1 MFSGFEASNNYAS
14 GYVGGGY
21 AFGNLHAPGWRVRA
35 VAYGHYHYDG
45 TLFDGS
51 DYRDT
56 TFDGQVGF
64 TAALIGY
71 QIQPG
76 AVTVK
81 LFAGIEA
88 EDQHIVPRD
97 PNAVQ
102 GTKVGLRLVA
112 ATFLRPS
119 SELIRLDLPTFDR
132 PTKAI
137 SGRNSPGN
145 SPGRVERKVRSMFWI
160 FTEPCAAPRLSP
172 VAGVRVIP
180 GDPESRVGTRP
191 RNGAVLG
198 AHGCGCQFLR
208 SDEHRGR
215 MRVAAVEAV

>member
-1 MFSGFEASNNYAS
+1 MFGGFEASNNYAS

-35 VAYGHYHYDG
+35 VGAYGRYYYDG

-64 TAALIGY
+64 TAALFGY
-71 QIQPG
+71 QLQPG

-97 PNAVQ
+97 PNN
-102 GTKVGLRLVA
+102 A
-112 ATFLRPS
+112 A
-119 SELIRLDLPTFDR
+119 
-132 PTKAI
+132 
-137 SGRNSPGN
+137 
-145 SPGRVERKVRSMFWI
+145 
-160 FTEPCAAPRLSP
+160 
-172 VAGVRVIP
+172 
-180 GDPESRVGTRP
+180 
-191 RNGAVLG
+191 
-198 AHGCGCQFLR
+198 
-208 SDEHRGR
+208 
-215 MRVAAVEAV
+215 